1 MKRVVN
7 EIGSEFW
14 DVPLTDDENGL
25 FGRGTQWY
33 ISGRSALKA
42 ILGCLSSCRTASLPY
57 WCCESMI
64 KPFIDTGIGVSFY
77 HAYRT
82 DGQPPEPD
90 TDCDIILLMDYFGYS
105 SRPTALDGYKGTVI
119 RDTTHSLFSRD
130 YTDADYYFG
139 SLRKWCGVKTGGYAF
154 SKDCTKIS
162 EGENAD
168 PVYSSLRR
176 KAMTWKSEYISG
188 LHRDKGYLAIYAE
201 AEKML
206 ESYGIV
212 QADPDDISDA
222 CHIDIGFVRKKRR
235 GNAAILMEGLKN
247 MLMFP
252 TLEDTDCPL
261 FVPVIVPDG
270 KRDELRCL
278 LTSAE
283 IYCPIHWPLSQYHSP
298 DETSMCIYNNELS
311 LVCDQRYSANDMDR
325 IVETVKKFLREV

>member
-25 FGRGTQWY
+25 FDTGTQWY
-33 ISGRSALKA
+33 VSGRSALKA
-42 ILGCLSSCRTASLPY
+42 ILGCLSGCRTASLPY

-105 SRPTALDGYKGTVI
+105 SPPTALDGYKGTVI

-222 CHIDIGFVRKKRR
+222 CHIDIGFVRKRRR

-252 TLEDTDCPL
+252 TLEDTDCPI

-283 IYCPIHWPLSQYHSP
+283 IYCPVHWPLSRYHSP